1 MRERLKKRKR
11 KRLWCL
17 RIRAKTRLADP
28 KKGAVP
34 LQCER
39 GSSWGNRAKRTIMAA
54 IGDSEKSKNNI
65 KVEKA

>member
-39 GSSWGNRAKRTIMAA
+39 GSSWGNRAKRPIMAA
-54 IGDSEKSKNNI
+54 IDHAGKSKETN
-65 KVEKA
+65 KVKKA